1 MRKETIV
8 KFEKEFIAWCKGES
22 ILKGAPITMSDTK
35 LYWEEVKDF
44 NDWKA
49 DTIYILNDSYSIY
62 RKALAEG
69 KTVEVLHYTGYKEFD
84 QNPWK
89 LFAIGVSTFD
99 KPVENYRIKPE
110 ELQFKV
116 GDWVRI
122 NDLKNFEGIYKILS
136 DKIIIEDIECYD
148 VGFAFNVPIEFIQT
162 WQPKEGEFII
172 VKSGDDSFQV
182 TRFNPYYHFVSEVEP
197 YIGELPSWIKD
208 KQ

>member
-89 LFAIGVSTFD
+89 LFAIDVSTFD

-110 ELQFKV
+110 KPE
-116 GDWVRI
+116 
-122 NDLKNFEGIYKILS
+122 
-136 DKIIIEDIECYD
+136 
-148 VGFAFNVPIEFIQT
+148 
-162 WQPKEGEFII
+162 
-172 VKSGDDSFQV
+172 
-182 TRFNPYYHFVSEVEP
+182 
-197 YIGELPSWIKD
+197 
-208 KQ
+208 